1 LANNRNKK
9 KRRIHIKRS
18 WLSFERRKSL
28 EGFIF
33 TIPWI
38 IGLIIFLLIPLIMSV
53 KISFYKT
60 NLMHLMGGTFVGL
73 DNYARLIK
81 EPANA
86 LAILVAIRDS
96 VTQVPIIIGFSLFV
110 AVLLKQEFPGRVL
123 FRIIFFVPVILAG
136 VIMSYLFNDDVG
148 SMSVF
153 SQVTNQNNLNFLSQ
167 LGIVDQLGTI
177 MWRSSVEILIFLA
190 ALQSVPKILYE
201 VVELD
206 GATAWESFWHVT
218 LPYISPFVILNVIY
232 GLVDSFIDPKNPVM
246 GIFDT
251 LAKSGTDFGLASALS
266 WFYLLLSLIV
276 ILIFLLFSRRWL
288 R

>member
-1 LANNRNKK
+1 MANNRNKK